1 MFIVNILLNIVKFVI
16 ITMGTICLCAITL
29 GKSAPFRW
37 TARRIERRNARNAAR
52 YLSRN

>member
-1 MFIVNILLNIVKFVI
+1 MFIVNILLNIVKFLI
-16 ITMGTICLCAITL
+16 ITMGTICLCAIAL